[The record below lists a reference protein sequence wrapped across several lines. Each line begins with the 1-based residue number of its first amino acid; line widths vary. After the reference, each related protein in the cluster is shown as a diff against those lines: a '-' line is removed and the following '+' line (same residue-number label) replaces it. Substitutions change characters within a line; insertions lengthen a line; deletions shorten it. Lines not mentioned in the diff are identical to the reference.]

1 MREIKFRAWN
11 GVLHEYRTIDMNSG
25 KQNIGM
31 GFESTEGI
39 GSNTTTIYHS
49 FGDVIEQ
56 YTGVDDANNI
66 PIYEGDIIRGL
77 FTADE
82 GLTLSG
88 DRIPYF
94 GQVEWCSQS
103 NCLGWYVES
112 QDGGMFEL
120 EKCHAK
126 ISLDNI
132 TGEVIGNIHEN
143 PELLE
148 EVR

>member
-1 MREIKFRAWN
+1 MREIKFRAWD
-11 GVLHEYRTIDMNSG
+11 VRSG
-25 KQNIGM
+25 KCRKVADID
-31 GFESTEGI
+31 FTLKKIEL
-39 GSNTTTIYHS
+39 
-49 FGDVIEQ
+49 FGDGGVGEWQWLDDVVLEQ

-82 GLTLSG
+82 GLTLDG
-88 DRIPYF
+88 DRITYF

-120 EKCHAK
+120 EQCHAK

-132 TGEVIGNIHEN
+132 TGEVVGNVHTDIK
-143 PELLE
+143 LLNGDD
-148 EVR
+148 

>member
-1 MREIKFRAWN
+1 MRDIQFREWDQAREDMMPGHGMSYSIRKDSDDEVSFVFAHYESDESWEDN
-11 GVLHEYRTIDMNSG
+11 HRVL
-25 KQNIGM
+25 
-31 GFESTEGI
+31 
-39 GSNTTTIYHS
+39 
-49 FGDVIEQ
+49 EQ

-82 GLTLSG
+82 GLTLDG

-120 EKCHAK
+120 EQCHAK

-132 TGEVIGNIHEN
+132 TGEVVGNIHEN

-148 EVR
+148 AD